1 MQLKRRKIL
10 ENSFNLS
17 MFYFVAKS
25 LSWHHLNDLSFLI
38 CMNLVFLARIAP
50 VQMTTRSNTVFWRA
64 LLESLIPS
72 LEPGGCGTYKVQSEH
87 PSYISIHF
95 IHALNNRL

>member
-1 MQLKRRKIL
+1 MQLKQWKIL

-50 VQMTTRSNTVFWRA
+50 VQMTTHS
-64 LLESLIPS
+64 SLIPS

-95 IHALNNRL
+95 IHVLNNGL